1 MVMLSKQFR
10 NQVVASS
17 IITAFCYAIV
27 AVIPFFAFSF
37 PDFWSFKKENTA
49 LTIACIK
56 IFLAFFILIN
66 TLWLLHYQLFRR
78 INKKWAETW
87 RRATIP
93 FCLNMI
99 LPFAFNPHFYT
110 QYNYGNNQIILRII
124 NVIIINLMVFHFFE
138 LILKKFAQQ
147 KLYTEI
153 KDLTYLQLE
162 AKYLLE
168 KGQVNHHFLFNTL
181 NSINEQVVSD
191 PLSAQKTI
199 LNLATLLRNIHQI
212 EGNFL
217 SIKEELALTNDFLQI
232 QQVRFPKGFNINI
245 DIPMNQMGKK
255 IPFFTIITLL
265 ENVFKHNIISEMEP
279 LAISIYMEDDYL
291 FVKNDKK
298 IKQAISSNNSGL
310 ENLNNR
316 CKFLTD
322 NYIAIIDELDFFM
335 VKIKTVA
342 NQN

>member
-1 MVMLSKQFR
+1 MLSKQFR

-49 LTIACIK
+49 LTIACLK

-138 LILKKFAQQ
+138 LILKKFIQL

-153 KDLTYLQLE
+153 KDLTFISI
-162 AKYLLE
+162 KNNKLLNLYSSMLL
-168 KGQVNHHFLFNTL
+168 VLFMSYFLF
-181 NSINEQVVSD
+181 SNE
-191 PLSAQKTI
+191 
-199 LNLATLLRNIHQI
+199 
-212 EGNFL
+212 
-217 SIKEELALTNDFLQI
+217 
-232 QQVRFPKGFNINI
+232 
-245 DIPMNQMGKK
+245 MN
-255 IPFFTIITLL
+255 
-265 ENVFKHNIISEMEP
+265 EV
-279 LAISIYMEDDYL
+279 
-291 FVKNDKK
+291 
-298 IKQAISSNNSGL
+298 
-310 ENLNNR
+310 
-316 CKFLTD
+316 
-322 NYIAIIDELDFFM
+322 
-335 VKIKTVA
+335 
-342 NQN
+342 